1 MIWFVV
7 GILAVL
13 GFAWLN
19 IWRAEKRYG
28 RHGQTVSVGGTDLH
42 YVDTGPRDASGA
54 ARAPI
59 VLIHGASG
67 NLRDFEASILPEL
80 ARDHRVLAFDRPGHG
95 WSGRPDGAD
104 VDDPARQAAL
114 IHEGLQK
121 LGIERPV
128 VLGHSWGGAVAT
140 AYALQFGAD
149 MSGLLVL
156 AGATHPW
163 KGPVSWYHRLLAKPI
178 IGSIFL
184 WLVVVPFGRLL
195 AKAGVQSTFTPDS
208 APEGYEEALGLSLLF
223 RPGHFRHN
231 SIDTSNLRTHL
242 ARQSQRYDEISV
254 PTIIVTGNR
263 DQTVMAKL
271 HSYALHEQ
279 VSGSELIKL
288 QGVGHMPHHVR
299 PDIVVEALTRL
310 AAGKAPLAGTHVHPP
325 ESAAQK
331 AAIGLSAS

>member
-1 MIWFVV
+1 VIWFVV
-7 GILAVL
+7 AVLGVL

-19 IWRAEKRYG
+19 IWRAEKQYG
-28 RHGQTVSVGGTDLH
+28 RHGAVVSLGDVELH
-42 YVDTGPRDASGA
+42 YVDVGPIDAPGETQ
-54 ARAPI
+54 API

-67 NLRDFEASILPEL
+67 NLRDFEASILPTL
-80 ARDHRVLAFDRPGHG
+80 AKDHRVLAFDRPGHG
-95 WSGRPDGAD
+95 WSGRPNASDAH
-104 VDDPARQAAL
+104 DPAHQAAL
-114 IHEGLQK
+114 IHDGLQK
-121 LGIERPV
+121 LGVERPV

-140 AYALQFGAD
+140 AYALQFAAD

-163 KGPVSWYHRLLAKPI
+163 KGPVSWYHRILAMPI

-184 WLVVVPFGRLL
+184 WMVVLPFGRLL
-195 AKAGVQSTFTPDS
+195 ASAGVQSTFIPDS
-208 APEGYEEALGLSLLF
+208 APDGYEKALGLSLLF
-223 RPGHFRHN
+223 RPGHFRNN

-242 ARQSQRYDEISV
+242 ARQSQRYDQIAV

-279 VSGSELIKL
+279 ISGSELIKL

-299 PDIVVEALTRL
+299 PDIVVDALVRL
-310 AAGKAPLAGTHVHPP
+310 AAGQGTDAGTHVHPP
-325 ESAAQK
+325 QSAAQK
-331 AAIGLSAS
+331 AAVS

>member
-1 MIWFVV
+1 MVAV
-7 GILAVL
+7 LAVL

-19 IWRAEKRYG
+19 IWRAEKRFG
-28 RHGQTVSVGGTDLH
+28 RHGRTVRVGDTDLH
-42 YVDTGPRDASGA
+42 YTDTGPLNGSGDATGA
-54 ARAPI
+54 ACAPI

-67 NLRDFEASILPEL
+67 NLRDFEASMLPAL
-80 ARDHRVLAFDRPGHG
+80 AERHRVLAFDRPGHG
-95 WSGRPDGAD
+95 WSGRPDASD
-104 VDDPARQAAL
+104 AHDPARQAAL
-114 IHEGLQK
+114 IHEGLQT
-121 LGIERPV
+121 LGVARPV

-163 KGPVSWYHRLLAKPI
+163 KGPVSWYHRMLAKPI

-184 WLVVVPFGRLL
+184 WMVVLPFGRLL
-195 AKAGVQSTFTPDS
+195 AKAGVQSTFTPDR

-223 RPGHFRHN
+223 RPGHFRNN

-242 ARQSQRYDEISV
+242 ARQSLRYDEIAV

-279 VSGSELIKL
+279 ISGSELIKL

-299 PDIVVEALTRL
+299 PDIVIDALTRL
-310 AAGKAPLAGTHVHPP
+310 AAGSAPRAGTHVHPP

-331 AAIGLSAS
+331 AAVSGSGS